1 MAAIDEMQISG
12 IRCFHPSQESY
23 IKFESPITI
32 IVGQNGAGKTTIIE
46 CLRYMATGVYP
57 PNAQGASFLTD
68 PKLLGTSDVKGKIM
82 LKFKNHMG
90 EFCGVTRML
99 QCSLKA
105 HGQLTLKTLDAV
117 IHKDNENISSRCTD
131 MDKEMVRQLGVS
143 KSVLSSVIFCHQE
156 ESNWPLAESKDLK
169 TRFDDIFEIRKFT
182 KALDNMKKLRG
193 EYRTQTILIDNDL
206 KYMTEKKQQIDDL
219 KFQMSSLENTIS
231 IKDTE
236 FSELEQFIETKEI
249 ELERHNEMLKKVRE
263 KEILYKTRVNN
274 RKHIQENISNF
285 EGKFHFIDPS
295 GDVEVLKTERE
306 EHAETVKS
314 EQRSQK
320 LREKEVKELDRERRS
335 GEENLKRLQQKLE
348 RLDEDR
354 KCVENQKIILRET
367 LDEISSLMTITS
379 SPLLSSPGALT
390 RDTLS
395 RGKSHLQLFESD
407 LKSITCELE
416 EEEGSMVSRKE
427 DLLREQAKQ
436 EQTCKIREEELRET
450 QQLLLQLREQQGSSR
465 ELEDTQYSIDLASD
479 ELVSIR
485 ASCDVGKMELDI
497 KQLSERKQELERRV
511 PSLEKESSEMEKEEF
526 IRRNVSNYDDELQT
540 KKKSMDDILRKIDP
554 DLESLFV
561 WPPALSELETKLA
574 NLKSEKQSERKK
586 VNSKL
591 ETLNKDLSEATAR
604 KRISEQQVSEFRSNI
619 DRFHTRKKQL
629 CGEQEYTQVLEGL
642 KQEIRMEQDRVVTES
657 STNILYKEYQSF
669 IRQKHTCPVCKR
681 GFDKPADIKPVLE
694 SLEKR
699 IKPETPT
706 MLSQHQTQ
714 LSHLGDKLENL
725 QKLSGT
731 SEDMAKLEKDTIP
744 GLHAEY
750 DQLIIQENG
759 IIQEIHQLE
768 KQAKS
773 LQAILD
779 KINTLIPEVRVLNEK
794 DNECKQIESKKSVE
808 LGKLKNPIA
817 SKSLDEIKKHLRRTQ
832 NEIKTFETKIT
843 EQQKSLFKHQ
853 KDVRDK
859 EQHLHELESAQL
871 EQQKLKQKLAARLN
885 EKIELEKKLE
895 NLNKSIKDVKQS
907 LTPIKARILK
917 CENELKEKRT
927 ENEKSVTNKRR
938 KIDQFKS
945 LIDKINEKQ
954 REIDA
959 ASDEIS
965 QMDYEEC
972 AREISQVKTKTEG
985 LIAMLKEL
993 TARIAKVE
1001 NEIANSQ
1008 MKTREYSDAIQLHG
1022 YRDNLR
1028 VLNEEIA
1035 ELTDGLNKNST
1046 QKISSNISQL
1056 ESVLKTKRSKR
1067 DKLSG
1072 ELEEKRKQI
1081 DRISRLLESE
1091 QYRNVIREYETKK
1104 FELKVVHC
1112 VIIDLEYAYHKL
1124 DRCMMQFHKT
1134 KIDEINTILQE
1145 LWQNTYKGP
1154 DIDYIQIT
1162 ADDEGTS
1169 SATGRC
1175 SYNYRVVMLKG
1186 GIEMGMRG
1194 RCSAGQKVL
1203 CCILIRLAL
1212 AETFCGKCGIIA
1224 LDEPTTNL
1232 DKRNMQSLAE
1242 SLVEL
1247 LECKAQAKS
1256 NFQMILITHDQQFVE
1271 AFNHSEFV
1279 EHYWKLTKSD
1289 NFSQIKKL
1297 AFSNIA
1303 Y

>member
-32 IVGQNGAGKTTIIE
+32 IVGQNGAGKTTVIE

-57 PNAQGASFLTD
+57 PNAQGASFPTD

-90 EFCGVTRML
+90 EIRCVTRLL
-99 QCSLKA
+99 QCTLKA
-105 HGQLTLKTLDAV
+105 NGQMTLKTLDA
-117 IHKDNENISSRCTD
+117 IIRTDNESVSSRCTD

-156 ESNWPLAESKDLK
+156 ESNWPLAESKELK
-169 TRFDDIFEIRKFT
+169 LRFDDIFEIKRFT
-182 KALDNMKKLRG
+182 KALDNMKKLRA
-193 EYRTQTILIDNDL
+193 EYLTQTKLFDNDL
-206 KYMTEKKQQIDDL
+206 KYMADKKQQVDEL
-219 KFQMSSLENTIS
+219 KFELSSLEKTIS

-236 FSELEQFIETKEI
+236 FSELEQFIEAKEN
-249 ELERHNEMLKKVRE
+249 ELVRHNEMLKRVRD
-263 KEILYKTRVNN
+263 KEIVYKTRVNN

-285 EGKFHFIDPS
+285 EGQFQFIDPS
-295 GDVEVLKTERE
+295 GDVEVLKIEKE

-320 LREKEVKELDRERRS
+320 LREKEVKELERERRN

-367 LDEISSLMTITS
+367 LDELSSLMTLTG

-395 RGKSHLQLFESD
+395 RGKSHLKLFETD
-407 LKSITCELE
+407 LRSLTCELE
-416 EEEGSMVSRKE
+416 EEEDSMVSRKE

-450 QQLLLQLREQQGSSR
+450 QQLLLQLRGEQGSSR
-465 ELEDTQYSIDLASD
+465 ELEDTQYSIDLAND
-479 ELVSIR
+479 AVVSLR

-497 KQLSERKQELERRV
+497 KQLSERKQELESRV
-511 PSLEKESSEMEKEEF
+511 PSLERESSEMEKEEF
-526 IRRNVSNYDDELQT
+526 IRRNVSSYKDELQA
-540 KKKSMDDILRKIDP
+540 KNKSMEDIRNEIDAC
-554 DLESLFV
+554 LESLFV
-561 WPPALSELETKLA
+561 WPPPLSELETKLTK
-574 NLKSEKQSERKK
+574 LKSEKEIERKK
-586 VNSKL
+586 VSSKL

-604 KRISEQQVSEFRSNI
+604 KRICEQQVSEFQSNI
-619 DRFHTRKKQL
+619 DRFRTRKKQL
-629 CGEQEYTQVLEGL
+629 CGEQEYTQVLEGV
-642 KQEIRMEQDRVVTES
+642 KQEIRMEQDKMVSVS
-657 STNILYKEYQSF
+657 STKLLYKEYQSF
-669 IRQKHTCPVCKR
+669 IQQKHACPLCKR
-681 GFDKPADIKPVLE
+681 GFDKPGDIKPVLE
-694 SLEKR
+694 SLEKK
-699 IKPETPT
+699 IKPATPT
-706 MLSQHQTQ
+706 LLSQQQTQ
-714 LSHLGDKLENL
+714 LSDLGDKLENL
-725 QKLSGT
+725 QKLSAT
-731 SEDMAKLEKDTIP
+731 SEDMVKLEKDTIP

-759 IIQEIHQLE
+759 IIQEMHQLE

-773 LQAILD
+773 LQSILD

-794 DNECKQIESKKSVE
+794 DNECNQIESKINVE
-808 LGKLKNPIA
+808 NRKLKNPIA

-832 NEIKTFETKIT
+832 NEIKTFEIKIG
-843 EQQKSLFKHQ
+843 EQQRSLIKHQ
-853 KDVRDK
+853 KDVCDK
-859 EQHLHELESAQL
+859 EQYLHELKSAQS
-871 EQQKLKQKLAARLN
+871 EQQKRKQKQATLLN

-927 ENEKSVTNKRR
+927 ENEKSVTIKRR

-954 REIDA
+954 REIA
-959 ASDEIS
+959 SASDETS
-965 QMDYEEC
+965 QLDYEEC
-972 AREISQVKTKTEG
+972 VREISQVKTKTEG
-985 LIAMLKEL
+985 LNAKLKEL
-993 TARIAKVE
+993 TARISKVE

-1008 MKTREYSDAIQLHG
+1008 NKTREYSDAIQLHG
-1022 YRDNLR
+1022 YRENLR

-1035 ELTDGLNKNST
+1035 ELTDELNQNSV
-1046 QKISSNISQL
+1046 QKTSNNISQL

-1081 DRISRLLESE
+1081 DRISRSLKSE
-1091 QYRNVIREYETKK
+1091 QYCNVLVEYETKK

-1112 VIIDLEYAYHKL
+1112 VVDDLEYAYHKL

-1169 SATGRC
+1169 STTGRC
-1175 SYNYRVVMLKG
+1175 SYNYRVVMIKG
-1186 GIEMGMRG
+1186 DIEMGMRG

-1203 CCILIRLAL
+1203 SCILIRLAL

-1232 DKRNMQSLAE
+1232 DKKNMISLAE

-1247 LECKAQAKS
+1247 LECKARARS
-1256 NFQMILITHDQQFVE
+1256 NFQMILITHDQQFVD

-1279 EHYWKLTKSD
+1279 EHYWKLSKSD

-1297 AFSNIA
+1297 PFSDIS